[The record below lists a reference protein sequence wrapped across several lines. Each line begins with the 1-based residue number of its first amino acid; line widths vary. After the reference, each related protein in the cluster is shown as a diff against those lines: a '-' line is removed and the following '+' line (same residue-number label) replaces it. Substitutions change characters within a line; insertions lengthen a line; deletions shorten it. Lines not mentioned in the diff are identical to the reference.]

1 MAQLTETAEHCVQQ
15 RLFIKQLLSIPPTW
29 ERIQWQGISQVL
41 HLCLLLRSQIVAQSD
56 PSESAAAVSNETMLE
71 KGFIALKPQPHS
83 LLV

>member
-41 HLCLLLRSQIVAQSD
+41 HLGLLLHSQIVAQSD

-71 KGFIALKPQPHS
+71 KAFIALKPQPHS